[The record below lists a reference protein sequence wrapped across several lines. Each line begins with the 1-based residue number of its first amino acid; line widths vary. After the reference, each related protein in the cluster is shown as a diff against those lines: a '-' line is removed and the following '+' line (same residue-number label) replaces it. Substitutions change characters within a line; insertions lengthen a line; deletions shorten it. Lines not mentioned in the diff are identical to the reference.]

1 MSTVGRS
8 HRARTAAA
16 VRRWEAPRRRVSR
29 RLRYT
34 PVLAGTVMVAAG
46 LSACSNAGPS
56 ASQVTGAAAT
66 CGHKGADGSA
76 KGHATISISYSS
88 TQEFNS
94 VSQAASWFSQ
104 LKAAFEKAHPGVTVK
119 LVPIGGSYNNF
130 VQKTN
135 LMLRSPST
143 TPDVI
148 HEATVAVGGQ
158 VEAGQLAPLE
168 KYLKSWPDW
177 SEFPQSVRL
186 GGVPG
191 PQVWQ
196 MVSGLVD
203 FGFYYNVNQF
213 KKAGLPV
220 PWQPKSWADVLA
232 AARAI
237 KQKVPGTI
245 PLWVYA
251 GNQVPDQTTRENFL
265 PLLQGTGS
273 PVAQGFKWVSSSKGL
288 LDTLNLYHT
297 IFAGG
302 LGPSTSDLANPA
314 ADGEVDGTL
323 MPKQKVAIA
332 LVGNWDGSWWVKG
345 GPAPWAQ
352 GSKTYKVAPL
362 PTENGQAPGFTTQAQ
377 GSTFVLTCAS
387 MHRVLAAQLMEMAE
401 SPHFNLLHV
410 LWTGEVPPRR
420 DLLSNPQ
427 YTNSVPYYNAAEANW
442 EQHAVITP
450 SYNYDPYSTCIGQ
463 VTGNIEA
470 SGLSAHAA
478 LQQFKTCLTRAVGAS
493 GVVSLSG

>member
-1 MSTVGRS
+1 M
-8 HRARTAAA
+8 
-16 VRRWEAPRRRVSR
+16 
-29 RLRYT
+29 
-34 PVLAGTVMVAAG
+34 LAGAIAVTAG
-46 LSACSNAGPS
+46 VLGACSSSSPS
-56 ASQVTGAAAT
+56 VSQVTGAAAS
-66 CGHKGADGSA
+66 CGKQGAEGSTKGP
-76 KGHATISISYSS
+76 ATITIAYTS
-88 TQEFNS
+88 TQEFNT
-94 VSQAASWFSQ
+94 VGEAASWFSQ
-104 LKAAFEKAHPGVTVK
+104 LKAAFQKAHPGVTVK
-119 LVPIGGSYNNF
+119 LEPIGGSYNNF
-130 VQKTN
+130 VDKIN

-143 TPDVI
+143 APDVI

-168 KYLKSWPDW
+168 NYLKSWPDW
-177 SEFPQSVRL
+177 SQFPQSVRL

-213 KKAGLPV
+213 KKAGLAV
-220 PWQPKSWADVLA
+220 PWQPKTWADVLA
-232 AARAI
+232 AAKTI

-273 PVAQGFKWVSSSKGL
+273 PVTEGFKWVSSSKGL
-288 LDTLNLYHT
+288 LDTFNLYHT
-297 IFAGG
+297 IFADG

-332 LVGNWDGSWWVKG
+332 LVGNWEGSWWIKG
-345 GPAPWAQ
+345 GPSPWAQ
-352 GSKTYKVAPL
+352 GSSTYKVAAL
-362 PTENGQAPGFTTQAQ
+362 PTQGGQAPGFTTQAQ
-377 GSTFVLTCAS
+377 GSTFVMTCAS
-387 MHRVLAAQLMEMAE
+387 KHRILASQLMELAE

-410 LWTGEVPPRR
+410 LWTGEVPPQQ

-427 YTNSVPYYNAAEANW
+427 YTKSVPYYNTAEAVW
-442 EQHAVITP
+442 ERHAVLTP
-450 SYNYDPYSTCIGQ
+450 SYNYDPYSVCIGQ

-470 SGLSAHAA
+470 NGLSGQDA
-478 LQQFKTCLTRAVGAS
+478 LAQFKSCLTRAVGSS
-493 GVVSLSG
+493 GVVSLGS

>member
-1 MSTVGRS
+1 MPG
-8 HRARTAAA
+8 
-16 VRRWEAPRRRVSR
+16 RRRHR
-29 RLRYT
+29 RLRY
-34 PVLAGTVMVAAG
+34 PLAAGALVLAAAMLG
-46 LSACSNAGPS
+46 ACSSPGPS
-56 ASQVTGAAAT
+56 ASQVTGAAAS
-66 CGHKGADGSA
+66 CGKQGAEGSA
-76 KGHATISISYSS
+76 KGPATISIAYSA

-94 VSQAASWFSQ
+94 VSQAATWFSQ
-104 LKAAFEKAHPGVTVK
+104 LKAAFQKAHPGVTVK

-177 SEFPQSVRL
+177 SQFPQPVRL

-232 AARAI
+232 AARTI

-251 GNQVPDQTTRENFL
+251 GNQVSDQTTRENFL

-273 PVAQGFKWVSSSKGL
+273 PATQGFKWVSSSKGL
-288 LDTLNLYHT
+288 LDTFNLYHT

-332 LVGNWDGSWWVKG
+332 LVGNWDGSWWIKG
-345 GPAPWAQ
+345 GPAPWPQ
-352 GSKTYKVAPL
+352 GSSTYRVALL
-362 PTENGQAPGFTTQAQ
+362 PTQTGQAPGFATQAQ

-387 MHRVLAAQLMEMAE
+387 KHRILASELMEMAE
-401 SPHFNLLHV
+401 SQHFNLLHV
-410 LWTGEVPPRR
+410 LWTGEVPPRQ
-420 DLLSNPQ
+420 DLLSSPQ
-427 YTNSVPYYNAAEANW
+427 YTSSVPYYNTAESVW
-442 EQHAVITP
+442 ERHATLTP

-463 VTGNIEA
+463 VTGSIEA
-470 SGLSAHAA
+470 NGVTGQAA
-478 LQQFKTCLTRAVGAS
+478 LQQFKTCLTRAIGSS
-493 GVVSLSG
+493 GVVSLGS